1 MDPVVAVL
9 GTLDTKGPEVEFLA
23 RALRDGGLPTSVI
36 DLGLRGKPATPAD
49 VSRAMVLAAAAE
61 SLDGGPPTG
70 SGNDAGDERERAMA
84 AMAAGAGAIL
94 RGLQEEGK
102 LLGAIGIG
110 GSKGTWMVTS
120 AMRQLPWGVPKV
132 MVASTVAGDLRR
144 YAGHRDIVF
153 MPTVVDL
160 AGLNSMTRVMLG
172 RGAAAIRGMIA
183 VPSVDGSSSSP
194 VAMTMAGVVTPLGQ
208 RIQAALARRGMECVV
223 YPANGAGGMALEEAA
238 AAGRFSGVIDIAL
251 LELANELLGGICSA
265 GPDRLTAA
273 GRAGLPQVIVTGA
286 VEFANFAGPDTVP
299 PRLRARQIVEHTP
312 AITLVRLTARESAQ
326 VGARLAS
333 KLNEARGPVEVLV
346 PLRGFS
352 AYDVSGGA
360 FADPVADAAFLE
372 ALERKLNPSV
382 PLREID
388 LHVNDPEFADAVE
401 DAVDRVIGLTVAA

>member
-1 MDPVVAVL
+1 LDPVVAVL
-9 GTLDTKGPEVEFLA
+9 GTLDTKGAEVEFLA
-23 RALRDGGLPTSVI
+23 RALRDGGLTTSVI
-36 DLGLRGKPATPAD
+36 DLGLRGRPTIAAD
-49 VSRAMVLAAAAE
+49 VSRAMVLAAAPESRDGVPPAE
-61 SLDGGPPTG
+61 GAEDG
-70 SGNDAGDERERAMA
+70 GDERERAMA

-94 RGLQEEGK
+94 RGLEREGK

-110 GSKGTWMVTS
+110 GSKGTWMATS
-120 AMRQLPWGVPKV
+120 AMRELPWGVPKV

-172 RGAAAIRGMIA
+172 RGAATIRGMIG
-183 VPSVDGSSSSP
+183 VPSVDGSSSTP

-208 RIQAALARRGMECVV
+208 RIQTSLARRGIEVVV
-223 YPANGAGGMALEEAA
+223 YPANGAGGMALEEAT
-238 AAGRFSGVIDIAL
+238 AAGRFSGIVDIAL

-273 GRAGLPQVIVTGA
+273 GHAGLPQVIVTGA

-299 PRLRARQIVEHTP
+299 PRLRSRPMVEHTP
-312 AITLVRLTARESAQ
+312 AITLVRLTPRESAE

-333 KLNEARGPVEVLV
+333 KVNQARGPVEVLL

-352 AYDVSGGA
+352 AYDVSGGP
-360 FADPVADAAFLE
+360 FADPVADTAFQE

-382 PLREID
+382 PLHEID
-388 LHVNDPEFADAVE
+388 RHVNDPEFAKLVV